1 MSTHRLYQVDAFT
14 RVRFTGNPAG
24 VVSGADGLT
33 EGRMQSI
40 ARELNNSETAFVF
53 QSDATD
59 HDHQVRFFTP
69 SCEVPVCGHATL
81 AAHYVLAHEKR
92 LQSCVLRMKCAA
104 GIFPINVVAENGDYR
119 VYMQQQPP
127 RFMGT
132 PSSSLMRQV
141 CQALGSSPDDLDPR
155 CPPQVVTTGHGKL
168 LIGLQTVET
177 LDSLRPHMM
186 RLADLSP
193 SVGANGYFVFTLDAR
208 EPGIL
213 AEARM
218 FAPAIGITEDPVTGN
233 GNGPLGAYVVKHSLV
248 PHDGKELSFAVRQGQ
263 TMIRPLWSTADL
275 QRRQKQCRRPAGD
288 ARGF

>member
-1 MSTHRLYQVDAFT
+1 
-14 RVRFTGNPAG
+14 
-24 VVSGADGLT
+24 
-33 EGRMQSI
+33 MQAI

-53 QSDATD
+53 RASAAD

-81 AAHYVLAHEKR
+81 AAHYVLAYEKH

-119 VYMQQQPP
+119 IHMQQQPP

-132 PSSSLMRQV
+132 PSSSLMGQV
-141 CQALGSSPDDLDPR
+141 CQALGLSPDDLDPR
-155 CPPQVVTTGHGKL
+155 CPPQIVTTGHGKL
-168 LIGLQTVET
+168 LIGVQTGKT
-177 LDSLRPHMM
+177 LDSLRPNMM
-186 RLADLSP
+186 RLAELSP
-193 SVGANGYFVFTLDAR
+193 SIGANGYFIFTLDAR

-218 FAPAIGITEDPVTGN
+218 FAPAIGISEDPVTGN
-233 GNGPLGAYVVKHSLV
+233 GNGPLGAYVVKHGLV

-263 TMIRPLWSTADL
+263 AMARPGTARVRVTIKSGEPVAVSVGDEAVVVFRTSIRL
-275 QRRQKQCRRPAGD
+275 
-288 ARGF
+288 